1 MKNYLKFL
9 SFLLFFAIFSTNAF
23 SADDRALPAP
33 PSLQI
38 VNEKNN
44 TQNLEQKQNTQNTQ
58 DKNAPKNDI
67 AAQMAQN
74 KAQKA
79 ENTPQDSIESKN
91 QAQDLNQNEE
101 QNLASTPAMQRR
113 IRNPFVPNIT
123 PKESGQVSMPPDLSL
138 FRRAE
143 LQLPSTA
150 RRIRKITI
158 EFQNLNGSIT
168 SVEQEL
174 NGDVDWHFP
183 LVLSQEVA
191 IKELQVQQFQNFTLG
206 DIFEL
211 STNER
216 SIEIYSPSEII
227 RDFILAN
234 PARLVLDFPN
244 PSRADA
250 RERRDIGLPIFTQA
264 MLESHLDFYRV
275 IIVLDGQYN
284 YKISTATSPSGR
296 QGYIIDFE

>member
-1 MKNYLKFL
+1 MKKSLKFL
-9 SFLLFFAIFSTNAF
+9 LLLSIFNFAAF
-23 SADDRALPAP
+23 GADDRALPAP

-44 TQNLEQKQNTQNTQ
+44 TQNLEQKQNTQ

-74 KAQKA
+74 KAQ
-79 ENTPQDSIESKN
+79 TPNAPKDSIESTNKN
-91 QAQDLNQNEE
+91 PAQDSIQNEE
-101 QNLASTPAMQRR
+101 QNLASTPASQRK
-113 IRNPFVPNIT
+113 IRNPFIPNIT
-123 PKESGQVSMPPDLSL
+123 PKQSGQVSMPPDLSL
-138 FRRAE
+138 FRRTE

-158 EFQNLNGSIT
+158 EFQNLNGSLT
-168 SVEQEL
+168 SIEQEL

-227 RDFILAN
+227 RDFVLAN